1 MSASSKA
8 ERLLRRYL
16 TAEQAQSLTEVGGF
30 VIQGKS
36 GLWYL
41 LGRGLISRGL
51 IVIYQYQP
59 NVGLWQPLLG
69 KICLDLESCYS
80 VYDLMLVEKLLLET
94 DERRVYKIGTLNGIG
109 RNFLEKWKLL
119 D

>member
-1 MSASSKA
+1 MNASAKA

-16 TAEQAQSLTEVGGF
+16 AAEQAQSLT
-30 VIQGKS
+30 
-36 GLWYL
+36 
-41 LGRGLISRGL
+41 SRGL